1 MAALF
6 NSLKREQE
14 AYSLFNY
21 GQGSADTA
29 FNPSSRDPVYQQVSR
44 ARSDQDFARF
54 FAWDILTAKPG
65 SGDYLYSASD
75 GQASSSAQTHTAN
88 KYRQNGGGAAPEY
101 AAAREISA
109 GGKGNYLNTKH
120 QLNAAN
126 SWVAQAFGAPAMK
139 DADGAWRLA
148 MRFGSDT
155 SGGQSW
161 SGRDFTPGE
170 AVTDKNAVRLLNEG
184 HYAFSAKGERGTE
197 IFIPWA
203 EGYTPGK
210 GQREAK
216 EMKKKAQ
223 TGSGAER
230 TVVGIGGASPGN
242 VIGGRASLLGT
253 AEDSGRRR
261 SLLG

>member
-1 MAALF
+1 MF
-6 NSLKREQE
+6 SQVRSQGKGQN
-14 AYSLFNY
+14 YSLFDY
-21 GQGSADTA
+21 GQGSAGAA
-29 FNPSSRDPVYQQVSR
+29 FNPSSRDPVYQQVAR
-44 ARSDQDFARF
+44 ARGDQDFARF

-65 SGDYLYSASD
+65 SGDYLYSAYDVQTPSS
-75 GQASSSAQTHTAN
+75 GQNHTA
-88 KYRQNGGGAAPEY
+88 KRFGAAPQY
-101 AAAREISA
+101 TAPQYTTTREISA
-109 GGKGNYLNTKH
+109 GKRGNYLNTRH
-120 QLNAAN
+120 QLNATN

-139 DADGAWRLA
+139 DADGTWRLA

-161 SGRDFTPGE
+161 SGRDFTPGG
-170 AVTDKNAVRLLNEG
+170 AITDQNVIRLLNEG

-197 IFIPWA
+197 VFIPWA
-203 EGYTPGK
+203 AGYTPGK
-210 GQREAK
+210 GQQEAK

-230 TVVGIGGASPGN
+230 RAVGVGAASPGN

-253 AEDSGRRR
+253 AEDPGRRS